1 MAAVAGMDTALAAWP
16 FHQGMFITNVLQ
28 NYAKKY
34 AIVNSAPRFF
44 SNYDMAVSLP
54 SLWRARSLMMSAI
67 FSLAQSMRLLT
78 TGRNDMLRSVRLYST
93 LGGTSA

>member
-1 MAAVAGMDTALAAWP
+1 MDIAFAARF
-16 FHQGMFITNVLQ
+16 FHQVILVINVLQ

-34 AIVNSAPRFF
+34 AIVNSTPRFF
-44 SNYDMAVSLP
+44 SNYAMAVSLP
-54 SLWRARSLMMSAI
+54 SLWRVRSLIMSAI
-67 FSLAQSMRLLT
+67 FALAQSMRLLT